1 MYRHHALATALNTH
15 HTQTPTQSTTHSPAQ
30 AHAGANVD
38 ALRLLGALAPE
49 LPAARVERHAAAFK
63 EACGKHP
70 NDAALHELA
79 GELLAASDPKG
90 ALEAFEA
97 ALRIHRG
104 RQAAAAAAAAAADP
118 AAAAAKAAA
127 RVPPRLLNNTA
138 VLRFRAGRAAEALEL
153 FQEALEGAA
162 AAAGAGGS
170 GSGSGSGDGGEGG
183 DGAGGALGPLAM
195 VTLGF
200 NAARAKE
207 AAGDGR
213 GAAAEYERLL
223 EK

>member
-1 MYRHHALATALNTH
+1 M
-15 HTQTPTQSTTHSPAQ
+15 
-30 AHAGANVD
+30 
-38 ALRLLGALAPE
+38 APE

-104 RQAAAAAAAAAADP
+104 RQAAAAATAAAADP

-127 RVPPRLLNNTA
+127 RVPPRLLNNAA

-153 FQEALEGAA
+153 FQEALGGAA
-162 AAAGAGGS
+162 AAAGADGS
-170 GSGSGSGDGGEGG
+170 GGGSGSGDGGEGG
-183 DGAGGALGPLAM
+183 EGGDGGDGGALGPLAM